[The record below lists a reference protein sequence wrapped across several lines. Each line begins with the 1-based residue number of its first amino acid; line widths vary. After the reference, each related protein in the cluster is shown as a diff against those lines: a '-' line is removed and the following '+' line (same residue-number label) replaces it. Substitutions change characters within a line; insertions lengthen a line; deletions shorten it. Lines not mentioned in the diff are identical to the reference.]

1 MAKNFRELEAQL
13 PAEVRERAKLRAE
26 LAMAEMFLTE
36 IRKVMQAADPNIFAN
51 EPAIQSQLDAQDDL
65 ALSSLYRIV
74 KRLGGDLEII
84 AHLPN
89 ETIRFSQPKQKTQDA
104 A

>member
-13 PAEVRERAKLRAE
+13 PPEVRARAKLRAE

-51 EPAIQSQLDAQDDL
+51 DPAIQSQIEAQDDL
-65 ALSSLYRIV
+65 PLSSLYGIV
-74 KRLGGDLEII
+74 KSLGGDLEIV
-84 AHLPN
+84 ARLPN
-89 ETIRFSQPKQKTQDA
+89 ETIRFSQPKQTAQDA